1 MHKKYNSPTGKLWI
15 WYGENA
21 SEEEEKEWK
30 SLKKL
35 IIVGHGNKAVREV
48 LLQIELDNLNAN
60 LSDEGWI
67 SEIAS
72 HRLTKWITPSGE

>member
-1 MHKKYNSPTGKLWI
+1 MNKKYNPPTGKLWI

-35 IIVGHGNKAVREV
+35 ITVGHSKLAVQEV
-48 LLQIELDNLNAN
+48 FFAD
-60 LSDEGWI
+60 
-67 SEIAS
+67 
-72 HRLTKWITPSGE
+72 